1 MVTGFAGMD
10 AHDILTMP
18 DDATEDEIA
27 DEAYQMALSNA
38 EMYGIYPYPDEDFD
52 DFDDEDIDEA
62 SLSDNIEGWSIGEYV
77 PALHDKYHPGGG
89 SFQNDISK
97 YRTVP

>member
-18 DDATEDEIA
+18 DDATEDDID

-38 EMYGIYPYPDEDFD
+38 EMHGIYPYPDEKFS
-52 DFDDEDIDEA
+52 DEDIDEA

-77 PALHDKYHPGGG
+77 PELHDRYRPGGG
-89 SFQNDISK
+89 SFKNDIDR